1 MVVSENLAYAF
12 PQRVVLDFWDPLEKV
27 THRHIASLVAV
38 QTYKPLVDSLEL
50 LRGERCLMAEFCD
63 LLGTQSLLVAHT
75 LFYNLNYY

>member
-38 QTYKPLVDSLEL
+38 QTYKPFIDALYFLGGKRSLL
-50 LRGERCLMAEFCD
+50 AQFCD
-63 LLGTQSLLVAHT
+63 FLRTQSLLVAHA